1 MNKRVIYTQDAQG
14 ILIVAVAH
22 LHRCPAYWQG
32 RVN

>member
-22 LHRCPAYWQG
+22 LHRRPAYWQV
-32 RVN
+32 RVT